1 MLGCHHARS
10 ISARWEAESVVAA
23 WRRSRSLCG
32 EAAGAGTAGGD
43 TAAEMARLMGAGGA
57 TAAAPG
63 LSAGSP
69 PHLVGHGAAASGW
82 PAEAA
87 AAAAAA
93 EAGGGGGDQMV
104 DT

>member
-1 MLGCHHARS
+1 
-10 ISARWEAESVVAA
+10 
-23 WRRSRSLCG
+23 
-32 EAAGAGTAGGD
+32 
-43 TAAEMARLMGAGGA
+43 MGAGGA

-63 LSAGSP
+63 RSAGSP
-69 PHLVGHGAAASGW
+69 PHLVGPGAAASGW

-93 EAGGGGGDQMV
+93 EAGGGGDQMV